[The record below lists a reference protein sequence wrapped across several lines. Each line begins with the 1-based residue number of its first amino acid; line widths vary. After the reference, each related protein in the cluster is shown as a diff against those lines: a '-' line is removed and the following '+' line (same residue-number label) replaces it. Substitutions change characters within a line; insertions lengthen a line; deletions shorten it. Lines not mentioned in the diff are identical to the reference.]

1 MLSVEL
7 LDVLLITENLSTAVR
22 LLLDFITVN
31 YFLKE
36 NRREWPLQEVGGPFP
51 SYLVDVRL

>member
-1 MLSVEL
+1 MSVEL